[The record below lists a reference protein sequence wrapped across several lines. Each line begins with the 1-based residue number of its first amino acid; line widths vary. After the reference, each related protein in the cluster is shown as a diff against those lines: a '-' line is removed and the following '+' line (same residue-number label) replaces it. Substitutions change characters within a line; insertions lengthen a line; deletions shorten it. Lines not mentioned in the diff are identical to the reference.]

1 MIVFYIKDLW
11 KRFIAWFSGWP
22 ISAPKKDCYRDT
34 EEDMLFRKRLEE
46 LAKQDKK
53 KTKKKS
59 KDEHIKKKNKIKK
72 KTKKGNIE

>member
-1 MIVFYIKDLW
+1 MEKIYCVVFGL
-11 KRFIAWFSGWP
+11 ANFST
-22 ISAPKKDCYRDT
+22 KKDCYRDT

-59 KDEHIKKKNKIKK
+59 KDEHIKKKNKKKK